1 MKQSIKFCGAKFW
14 LLAGVF
20 TISIMLSCR
29 GWAQEKPGLSAEDRV
44 RIGEA
49 FRLAAATEDKVWSG
63 WSKAPFALMLIS
75 NDYEYLLRHPH
86 ATNNF
91 DTLGFDKE
99 LNTRVLVRKRLFPTN
114 LLATFPAING
124 LPTIV
129 VGQSS
134 NTNVMSSTGWVL
146 TILHEHFHQYQQS
159 QPDYFAAT
167 DALGLSHGDATGMWM
182 LNYPFPYDS
191 AEVQQSYAALSR
203 ALLDAIT
210 CAPADE
216 PKQLKFFFGTL
227 ERFRLLLS
235 ADDFK
240 YFSFQCWQEGVARY
254 TEMRVAELASKTFAP
269 DDEFRSLKDF
279 RPFGDV
285 ADSLRAGI
293 RNQLANP
300 SLVTA
305 RRVAF
310 YALGAGEALLLD
322 KVRPDWKQEYIRN
335 KFHLEKYFSK

>member
-1 MKQSIKFCGAKFW
+1 MKRLIRARRSRLR
-14 LLAGVF
+14 LLAGLF
-20 TISIMLSCR
+20 TILVVTPR
-29 GWAQEKPGLSAEDRV
+29 AGWAQGKPGLPGEDKV
-44 RIGEA
+44 RIREA
-49 FRLAAATEDKVWSG
+49 FRLAAATEDKIWPG
-63 WSKAPFALMLIS
+63 WGKAPFALLLIT

-91 DTLGFDKE
+91 DTLGFDNE
-99 LNTRVLVRKRLFPTN
+99 LNSRVLVRKRLFPTN

-134 NTNVMSSTGWVL
+134 STNVTSSTAWVL

-159 QPDYFAAT
+159 QSHYFAAT
-167 DALGLSHGDATGMWM
+167 EALGLSHGDATGMWM
-182 LNYPFPYDS
+182 LNCPFPYDS
-191 AEVQQSYAALSR
+191 SEVQQAYAALSR

-210 CAPADE
+210 CTPADE
-216 PKQLKFFFGTL
+216 PKQLKFFFSTL
-227 ERFRLLLS
+227 ERFRLLLT

-254 TEMRVAELASKTFAP
+254 TETKIAELASTTFTSAA
-269 DDEFRSLKDF
+269 EFRSLKDF
-279 RPFGDV
+279 RPFGDA

-293 RNQLANP
+293 LNQLANP
-300 SLVTA
+300 SLKTA

-322 KVRPDWKQEYIRN
+322 MVHPEWKQGYLKN
-335 KFHLEKYFSK
+335 MFHLEKNFSK